1 MTTSLLAIP
10 KYPRNTNC
18 LSFRR
23 ASKLTLHDLSEC
35 ASTIFRYESSLD
47 GTRNYRCVLNAMLVF
62 MIQKNV
68 PFASGFVLSN
78 LDFGSIAHFEK
89 RALPN
94 GLWWWSDSF
103 VSEDQA
109 SAENG
114 DFVIIRGH
122 WASGSMD
129 GKNDSSARRFLHL
142 AQESIELFEDE
153 LDYLCGRYLIILHLH
168 GKTWIYNDAI
178 GSRTVYYS
186 ADRSIAAAHLNLLNQ
201 ISPHE
206 LLSNS
211 LKNARVAEYQWAAD
225 LTPYKEVRHL
235 LPNHKL
241 NWGERETVRF
251 YPRKTNPFYEWDS
264 ESKYAEIE
272 RVWRAAQAQYF
283 DRYSH
288 IAFSISGGVD
298 SRLVLAMAKPY
309 WGRIVGYTY
318 GLAKREENQVQRGS
332 FFGRTMENDES
343 IVRQLLSSCDLK
355 EHVYFDMES
364 LENVDDQLEHL
375 LENNTVGYHGN
386 RLVASYRKIFEGP
399 WLNIRGN
406 AIELSRTGNTNLSF
420 GSLVEKCQ
428 GDFPVD
434 VSTRLKALGYDSN
447 LHGYGRGALTYWE
460 FRHGKWLG
468 GIHNELDAAFDTWVP
483 AGIRRIRD
491 LMAAFDEQEVR
502 SGLVV
507 RDLIER
513 NAPELNRY
521 PVNSRETLYS
531 AWRDLKREQLNNGSG
546 RAPLRAEIVS
556 PQGDHLCDVEIKKS
570 FRMPPDTLRAGNR
583 MLVLLHT
590 VKIGGTL
597 CFRLHQPYTNPA
609 AKNYMQL
616 AVVVNGKPMFA
627 IDGAEFGLPINFSID
642 NLRPGDH
649 VYIEETFQKNLPG
662 SESWSRATRMGV
674 SAVKFFKQES
684 TGERSIR
691 HDLPTY

>member
-1 MTTSLLAIP
+1 MGLQHVVSS
-10 KYPRNTNC
+10 RNG
-18 LSFRR
+18 FAGAFGKAKVRQ
-23 ASKLTLHDLSEC
+23 AKLTC
-35 ASTIFRYESSLD
+35 MTQKSL
-47 GTRNYRCVLNAMLVF
+47 
-62 MIQKNV
+62 

-78 LDFGSIAHFEK
+78 RDFGSIAHFEK

-103 VSEDQA
+103 VDEDQA

-114 DFVIIRGH
+114 DFLIIRGH
-122 WASGSMD
+122 WASGSEG
-129 GKNDSSARRFLHL
+129 GKDDPSAHRLLQL

-153 LDYLCGRYLIILHLH
+153 LDYLCGRYLIVLHLH

-178 GSRTVYYS
+178 GNRTVYYS
-186 ADRSIAAAHLNLLNQ
+186 ADQPVAASHLHLLNQ
-201 ISPHE
+201 VSPHK

-241 NWGERETVRF
+241 DWGERETVRF
-251 YPRKTNPFYEWDS
+251 YPREANPFYEWDS
-264 ESKYAEIE
+264 ESKFAEIE
-272 RVWRAAQAQYF
+272 RVWRAAQSQYF
-283 DRYSH
+283 DRYPR

-309 WGRIVGYTY
+309 WDRIVGYTY
-318 GLAKREENQVQRGS
+318 GLAKREEGLAQPGS

-343 IVRQLLSSCDLK
+343 IVRQMLSSCDLK
-355 EHVYFDMES
+355 DHVYFDMES
-364 LENVDDQLEHL
+364 LEKVDDQLEQL
-375 LENNTVGYHGN
+375 LENNTVGFHGN
-386 RLVASYRKIFEGP
+386 RLVASYRKVFEGA

-420 GSLVEKCQ
+420 GALVEKCQ

-434 VSTRLKALGYDSN
+434 VSSRLKALGFDSN
-447 LHGYGRGALTYWE
+447 LYGYGRGALTYWE

-468 GIHNELDAAFDTWVP
+468 EIHNELDAAFDTWAP
-483 AGIRRIRD
+483 AGIRRVRD

-502 SGLVV
+502 GGLVV

-521 PVNSRETLYS
+521 PVNSQETLYS

-546 RAPLRAEIVS
+546 RAPLSAEVVS
-556 PQGDHLCDVEIKKS
+556 TQGDHLCDVEIKKS
-570 FRMPPDTLRAGNR
+570 FRMPPNTLQAGSR
-583 MLVLLHT
+583 MRVFLHT
-590 VKIGGTL
+590 VRMGGTL
-597 CFRLHQPYTNPA
+597 CFRVHQPYTNPG

-616 AVVVNGKPMFA
+616 AVVVNGNSMFA
-627 IDGAEFGLPINFSID
+627 IDGAEYGGPINFSID
-642 NLRPGDH
+642 NLRPGDN
-649 VYIEETFQKNLPG
+649 VYLEEAFQKNLPG

-674 SAVKFFKQES
+674 SAVKFFKQKP
-684 TGERSIR
+684 TGERTLR
-691 HDLPTY
+691 HDFSTQ